1 MSFGGTRMRRQR
13 RFRVLTFTACAVSG
27 VAGLMIAVAVA
38 GIWQRGSAAAMAD
51 DRSGAAAASVIAVML
66 WCCRWLACLLTGML
80 TGSAVGYVLDVLLSQ
95 RGERK
100 RLRALTGPLQQVR
113 DRQGPAA
120 FQ

>member
-1 MSFGGTRMRRQR
+1 MQGRS

-51 DRSGAAAASVIAVML
+51 DRSGAAAASVIAVIL
-66 WCCRWLACLLTGML
+66 WTARWLACLLTGML
-80 TGSAVGYVLDVLLSQ
+80 TGSAVGYLLDQVLSQ
-95 RGERK
+95 RGGKR

-113 DRQGPAA
+113 DR
-120 FQ
+120 